1 MFMNVRP
8 PRLFCYD
15 EPSDTHIECKFK
27 KKTIL
32 SQNIRPFL
40 SHYKNILTNF
50 ALSSPHYAPLRAN
63 TSF

>member
-27 KKTIL
+27 KKNDIKPKYSAFFITL
-32 SQNIRPFL
+32 
-40 SHYKNILTNF
+40 
-50 ALSSPHYAPLRAN
+50 
-63 TSF
+63 